1 MRSLQALPSYFV
13 GYAAF
18 EALTALPR
26 GVWDRFHMGQ
36 DDPPPEST
44 KGYRESKFEK
54 EFKTIKEICYSFKAQ
69 QPTLYL
75 SDPVDCVEA
84 VFEDI
89 AEVLLGCK
97 VNMLTEMRKSLQ
109 NVNYEKLAFY
119 FVQEHSKVGFC
130 LFKKIKKRS
139 K

>member
-18 EALTALPR
+18 EALTALPG

-44 KGYRESKFEK
+44 KGYGESHFEK
-54 EFKTIKEICYSFKAQ
+54 EFNSVKEIFDSFKS
-69 QPTLYL
+69 QPPTTLYL
-75 SDPVDCVEA
+75 SDPNDCVEA
-84 VFEDI
+84 VFEDM

-109 NVNYEKLAFY
+109 NVNYEKLAY
-119 FVQEHSKVGFC
+119 HFVQEHGKVGVF
-130 LFKKIKKRS
+130 LFKKNCAK
-139 K
+139 